1 MSEDKNT
8 TAADDLDVES
18 SEAASVA
25 GGRSRPS
32 QFAATQGIEE
42 EMFRLESEG
51 YVANA
56 CTTEGTVMIN
66 SKGHKVTVKTTG

>member
-25 GGRSRPS
+25 GGRSSPS
-32 QFAATQGIEE
+32 QFAATQAIEE
-42 EMFRLESEG
+42 ETFRLESEG
-51 YVANA
+51 YVADA

-66 SKGHKVTVKTTG
+66 SRGHKVTVKTTR